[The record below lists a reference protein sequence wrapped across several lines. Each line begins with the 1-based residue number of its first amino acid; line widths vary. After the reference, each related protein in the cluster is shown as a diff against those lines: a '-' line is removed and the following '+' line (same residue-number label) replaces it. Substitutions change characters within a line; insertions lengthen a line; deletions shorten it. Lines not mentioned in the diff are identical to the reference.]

1 MKKERGGIIAK
12 RIARKNELS
21 NSIKERVEEFVVNI
35 SNKPSDSSNDYSG
48 RYVKAGENVESVMG
62 QVIAKFIDNVINKTS
77 LVKHVSVA
85 QDQLADL
92 QDTNRDFKTN
102 IRVEQVEHILS
113 RPKNKQTD
121 QVLLRIDP
129 LNMCRP
135 QDFPY
140 ENCIIESGNSNG
152 HNPIEENNEPMTKE
166 DLHRYTYTRRSAM
179 NKMANTTQ

>member
-1 MKKERGGIIAK
+1 MQAEMRALLSGYSSKYFEKAGIKISDPSAPVIEEEQIKIIKKMEDTYSREREIEEGTRGIIAK

-102 IRVEQVEHILS
+102 IRVEQVE
-113 RPKNKQTD
+113 RTPVT
-121 QVLLRIDP
+121 
-129 LNMCRP
+129 
-135 QDFPY
+135 
-140 ENCIIESGNSNG
+140 
-152 HNPIEENNEPMTKE
+152 TKE
-166 DLHRYTYTRRSAM
+166 
-179 NKMANTTQ
+179 